1 MMRLMVMFDL
11 PVETSKQRREYRKF
25 HKRLIQEGF
34 LIIQYSVYARV
45 CVSRQSANFME
56 QRIKGFLP
64 DEGLVQTFMMTEKQY
79 NDMHFLRGK
88 NVHYVR
94 NTSKRTIVL

>member
-34 LIIQYSVYARV
+34 LMIQYSVYARV

-56 QRIKGFLP
+56 QRIKAFLP

-79 NDMHFLRGK
+79 DDGK
-88 NVHYVR
+88 AV
-94 NTSKRTIVL
+94 

>member
-34 LIIQYSVYARV
+34 YGIYDIQFTREYALVGSQLISW
-45 CVSRQSANFME
+45 SSE
-56 QRIKGFLP
+56 
-64 DEGLVQTFMMTEKQY
+64 
-79 NDMHFLRGK
+79 
-88 NVHYVR
+88 
-94 NTSKRTIVL
+94 SKLFCLTRE

>member
-56 QRIKGFLP
+56 
-64 DEGLVQTFMMTEKQY
+64 
-79 NDMHFLRGK
+79 
-88 NVHYVR
+88 
-94 NTSKRTIVL
+94 